1 VPPILIEGIEI
12 FAVNIILADE
22 FPIAIADVL
31 TAYVGADIPTE
42 FIITLPTITLFAVN
56 VLFDSIVFTF
66 NSDIV

>member
-22 FPIAIADVL
+22 LPIAIADVL
-31 TAYVGADIPTE
+31 IVYDGVVIPTE
-42 FIITLPTITLFAVN
+42 LIVKLPANRLFAVN
-56 VLFDSIVFTF
+56 VLFDSNVFTF